1 VSHVSTSPAGIV
13 HHDASVAAMMRQ
25 GDVFKSNNNYTRWTG
40 HQFEI
45 ALMMGT
51 VADGAGIKM
60 RHQLPRQVPDKA
72 DVFRVKDTFL
82 TQLQV

>member
-1 VSHVSTSPAGIV
+1 
-13 HHDASVAAMMRQ
+13 MMRQ

-40 HQFEI
+40 HQFKI

-60 RHQLPRQVPDKA
+60 RQLPRQVPDKA
-72 DVFRVKDTFL
+72 DVFRVKDTFF